1 MRSSSPWLKA
11 QITSIVSASMAV
23 STAVVTGR
31 EIMQF
36 VISVFLL
43 GNKFPGHLESKHD
56 EYCIFL
62 CELDEYNIFLC
73 ELFSVYEKVSFSLD
87 LAGFFR
93 NIIIFIMIS
102 TDVH

>member
-1 MRSSSPWLKA
+1 MRSSSPWLKV

-62 CELDEYNIFLC
+62 CEHDEYNIFLC

>member
-11 QITSIVSASMAV
+11 KITSIASVSMAV
-23 STAVVTGR
+23 STAVDTGR

-36 VISVFLL
+36 SISVFLL

-56 EYCIFL
+56 EYRIFL

-87 LAGFFR
+87 PVGFFR
-93 NIIIFIMIS
+93 NVFIFIMIS

>member
-1 MRSSSPWLKA
+1 
-11 QITSIVSASMAV
+11 MAV
-23 STAVVTGR
+23 STAVDTGR

-36 VISVFLL
+36 SISVFLL

-56 EYCIFL
+56 EYRIFL

-87 LAGFFR
+87 PVGFFR
-93 NIIIFIMIS
+93 NVFIFIMIS